1 MTVNPFDQLACPLD
15 GEPLTC
21 TDSAWSCANG
31 HSFDIAG
38 SGYTHML
45 PVQFKR
51 SRDPGDDKAMVAAR
65 RRFLNSGYYQPIA
78 KAVNAATL
86 LHCQA
91 TGTLNCLD
99 TGCGEGYYLR
109 ELAAIESHLTLQLL
123 GVDISK
129 WAVQAAAKQ
138 DQRPTWIVGSNARL
152 PVQPDTIDC
161 LLCLFGFPVWE
172 EFARVLKP
180 GGVLIKADPGP
191 DHLRELRN
199 IIYDNPKPE
208 KEPNTLIPG
217 GFSLSTRES
226 LRFTIHLDSSQQI
239 ADLLTM
245 TPHNYRAN
253 ADGRARL
260 SALKSLTLTVNV
272 VLTAYTRNA

>member
-1 MTVNPFDQLACPLD
+1 MTVKAFDQLACPLD

-21 TDSAWSCANG
+21 TESAWRCTGG

-65 RRFLNSGYYQPIA
+65 RRFLNNGFYQPIA
-78 KAVNAATL
+78 AAVNNAAL

-91 TGTLNCLD
+91 KENLSCLD
-99 TGCGEGYYLR
+99 SGCGEGYYLR
-109 ELAAIESHLTLQLL
+109 QFAAMDSPLTLQLL

-129 WAVQAAAKQ
+129 WAIQAAAKQ
-138 DQRPTWIVGSNARL
+138 DRRPTWIVGSNARL
-152 PVQPDTIDC
+152 PVLTNTIDC
-161 LLCLFGFPVWE
+161 LLCLFGFPVWD

-180 GGVLIKADPGP
+180 GGVLIKTDPGP
-191 DHLRELRN
+191 DHLRELRD

-208 KEPNTLIPG
+208 RERKTLTPDG
-217 GFSLSTRES
+217 LYQADSQSLCY
-226 LRFTIHLDSSQQI
+226 TINLEGSQPI
-239 ADLLTM
+239 SDLLAM
-245 TPHNYRAN
+245 TPHNYRAS
-253 ADGRARL
+253 AEGRARL
-260 SALKSLTLTVNV
+260 SALTTLTVTV
-272 VLTAYTRNA
+272 EVLITVYIRK